1 MDKKTIQSEFKISFD
16 NDFISQQFGV
26 TPEQA
31 KLLKELAIRI
41 HGNVDKVL
49 IRKLDKL
56 SKEHPN
62 LPQLRNY
69 LSTVYNEMGQYAKAV
84 EVNEQLLIDF
94 PTYLHARINAANHCF
109 FKRTPEKALDYLGVN
124 LDLKSLYPDRN
135 EFHFTEVQSFYYTTV
150 LYAIAVKDLKLA
162 ENRFEFYKS
171 IDEENPRIEEL
182 EDRLMNLRFLNRME
196 IKEELEE
203 QFCIPNGKEV
213 PVSKKTDA
221 PIFQHSEV
229 NRLYELGFKNSVPEL
244 LVLLKL
250 SKESLIQ
257 DLELV
262 LQDAIDRYHYFNQVD
277 WSDNSHSFLHHAV
290 FLLAELNSEKSL
302 PKILEVI
309 SYEEEFLELYFGD
322 LLTEDVW
329 IVLCKLGVNQV
340 HLLES
345 FLHDDEIYTYAK
357 SAASNALC
365 QIVMHN
371 PERKNEIQLIY
382 QRYFETILD
391 DNYLDILIDPSFL
404 ALAIG
409 DTSEIHLVDLLP
421 LIKKMYEKGFVDH
434 SIEGD
439 YEDFMRH
446 YAKKEFSYYKKEL
459 KNIEAIYQY
468 TFFKEEND
476 DVKYKPLENNKI
488 QNTPIIQMPIT
499 SIKIN
504 RNDPCICGSGKKY
517 KKCCG

>member
-1 MDKKTIQSEFKISFD
+1 MEKNTIQSEFKISFD
-16 NDFISQQFGV
+16 NDFISRRFGV

-31 KLLKELAIRI
+31 KLLKELAIRV
-41 HGNVDKVL
+41 HGKVDKVL

-109 FKRTPEKALDYLGVN
+109 FKGTPEKALNYLGVN

-150 LYAIAVKDLKLA
+150 LYAIAIKDLKLA

-182 EDRLMNLRFLNRME
+182 ENQMINFRFLNRME

-213 PVSKKTDA
+213 PFSKKTDA

-229 NRLYELGFKNSVPEL
+229 NRLYELGCKNSVPEL
-244 LVLLKL
+244 LALLQL
-250 SKESLIQ
+250 PKESLIQ

-277 WSDNSHSFLHHAV
+277 WSMKSHSFLHHAV

-302 PKILEVI
+302 PKILEII
-309 SYEEEFLELYFGD
+309 SYEDEFLELFFAD
-322 LLTEDVW
+322 LLPEDIWV
-329 IVLCKLGVNQV
+329 VLYKLGINQV
-340 HLLES
+340 QLLES

-357 SAASNALC
+357 SAASIALS
-365 QIVMHN
+365 QIVAHH
-371 PERKNEIQLIY
+371 PERKNEIQSIY

-391 DNYLDILIDPSFL
+391 DNYLDILIDPTFL

-409 DTSEIHLVDLLP
+409 DTSEINLVDLLP
-421 LIKKMYEKGFVDH
+421 FIEKMYEKGFVDET
-434 SIEGD
+434 IEGD
-439 YEDFMRH
+439 YEDFMRYYDDH
-446 YAKKEFSYYKKEL
+446 KMTDFKKDLNDLETIYKGIFHE
-459 KNIEAIYQY
+459 
-468 TFFKEEND
+468 EEND
-476 DVKYKPLENNKI
+476 EVKYKPLENNKI
-488 QNTPIIQMPIT
+488 QSTPIIQMPIN

-504 RNDPCICGSGKKY
+504 RNDPCACGSGKKY